1 MNMESYTSFLESY
14 TPQKNILITWFFS
27 TSIFKKNHQFQGTRT
42 HNSSDSN
49 FEFFLKIIMSI
60 IPSSVDLIN
69 SFNFIKNH
77 DTISTTLET
86 EIKTNPTV
94 LLLLF
99 FNLLINE
106 HVTKTNCFPTY
117 WHKQNSHLSDQT
129 NRTMELY
136 SCRSRH
142 PCFHPIVNRWGR
154 SVPSRTY
161 SSQYV
166 PFNRNSISEKFAVFL
181 VDGINWR
188 KVPEPKTEP

>member
-1 MNMESYTSFLESY
+1 
-14 TPQKNILITWFFS
+14 
-27 TSIFKKNHQFQGTRT
+27 
-42 HNSSDSN
+42 
-49 FEFFLKIIMSI
+49 MSI

-69 SFNFIKNH
+69 SFNFIKNY

-106 HVTKTNCFPTY
+106 HVTTKTNCFPTY
-117 WHKQNSHLSDQT
+117 WHKPNSHLSDQT

-136 SCRSRH
+136 CCRPRH
-142 PCFHPIVNRWGR
+142 LFFHPIVNRWGR
-154 SVPSRTY
+154 SVPSHTY